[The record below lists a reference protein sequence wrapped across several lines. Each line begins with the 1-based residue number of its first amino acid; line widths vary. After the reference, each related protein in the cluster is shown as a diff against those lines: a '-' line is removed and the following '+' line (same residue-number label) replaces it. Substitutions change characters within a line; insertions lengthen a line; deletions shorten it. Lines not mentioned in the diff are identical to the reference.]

1 MENMNEKTRMFSK
14 IIKDAREERGYSIK
28 VAADLLGL
36 PKTTLW
42 RLENDQGTI
51 SADRIIDISSKYG
64 YSISGLLDGKLLME
78 PTQTDYDRIG
88 MVVEEIERIVQSL
101 DIRPEPSRVRMAVVE
116 VLRLETAR
124 LIENRGGDFDPAR
137 YSNLVEATLGK

>member
-1 MENMNEKTRMFSK
+1 MNGKTGQFSR
-14 IIKDAREERGYSIK
+14 IIKKAREKRGYSIK

-64 YSISGLLDGKLLME
+64 YSISGLLEGSLLME

-88 MVVEEIERIVQSL
+88 MVVEEIERIAQSL
-101 DIRPEPSRVRMAVVE
+101 DFRPEPSRVRMAVVE
-116 VLRLETAR
+116 VLRLETVR
-124 LIENRGGDFDPAR
+124 IIENRGGEFDPAR
-137 YSNLVEATLGK
+137 YTNLVEATLGK

>member
-1 MENMNEKTRMFSK
+1 MNEKTRLFSR
-14 IIKDAREERGYSIK
+14 IIKEAREERGYSIK

-64 YSISGLLDGKLLME
+64 YSISGLLEGRLLIE

-88 MVVEEIERIVQSL
+88 MVVEEIERIVQSP
-101 DIRPEPSRVRMAVVE
+101 DFKPKPSRVRMAVVE

-124 LIENRGGDFDPAR
+124 IIENRGGEFDPAR
-137 YSNLVEATLGK
+137 YSNLVEATLGKSPE